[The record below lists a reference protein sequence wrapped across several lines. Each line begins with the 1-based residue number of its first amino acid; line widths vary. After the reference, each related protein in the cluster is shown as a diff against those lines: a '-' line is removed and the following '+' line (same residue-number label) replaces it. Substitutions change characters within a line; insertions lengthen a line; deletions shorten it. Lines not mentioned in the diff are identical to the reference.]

1 MEVVMDAQLKTKW
14 IAALRSGEFEQAQGE
29 LHDARNDSYCC
40 LGVLCKVAGA
50 EWTSFEKE
58 MLGEDGFYRATRDHV
73 PVKDGELLGDT
84 DGEELEPA
92 ACEKFGIP
100 DQTIFIYMNDGN
112 TKRDIKPHSFAEIAD
127 YIEKNL

>member
-1 MEVVMDAQLKTKW
+1 MDIQLKAKW
-14 IAALRSGEFEQAQGE
+14 IAALRSGEFKQAQGE

-40 LGVLCKVAGA
+40 LGVLCKAVGA

-58 MLGEDGFYRATRDHV
+58 LWGHDGLYRVMREHV

-84 DGEELEPA
+84 DGEELEETT
-92 ACEKFGIP
+92 CVKFGIP
-100 DQTIFIYMNDGN
+100 DQTIFIHMNDGN
-112 TKRDIKPHSFAEIAD
+112 TKLDIKPHSFAEIAD

>member
-1 MEVVMDAQLKTKW
+1 MDVQLKAKW
-14 IAALRSGEFEQAQGE
+14 IAALRSGEFKQAQGE

-40 LGVLCKVAGA
+40 LGVLCKVVGA

-58 MLGEDGFYRATRDHV
+58 VLGENRSYFVTREHV

-84 DGEELEPA
+84 DGEELEAA

-100 DQTIFIYMNDGN
+100 DQTIFIHMNDGN
-112 TKRDIKPHSFAEIAD
+112 TKLDIKPHSFAEIAN
-127 YIEKNL
+127 YIEKFL